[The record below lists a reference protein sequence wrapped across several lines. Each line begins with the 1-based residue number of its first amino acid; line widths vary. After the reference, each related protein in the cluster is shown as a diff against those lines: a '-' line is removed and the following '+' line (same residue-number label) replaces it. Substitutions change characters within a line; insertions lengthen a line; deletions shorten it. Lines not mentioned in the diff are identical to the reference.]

1 MKVNTKKWL
10 DILFIIYCVFMLW
23 MTILNREP
31 RTHRCELSLFWSF
44 RELIDGHPD
53 GVQDTI
59 QYLENILFFIPFGFL
74 LPWKKSRKQ
83 AYLIAFAVS
92 FTIELSQFVYAVG
105 LAETDDVIANVL
117 GGVIGFWLYQIMKRR
132 RETRKGRE

>member
-10 DILFIIYCVFMLW
+10 NILFIVYCVFMLW

-44 RELIDGHPD
+44 RELITGHPN
-53 GVQDTI
+53 GAKDTV

-74 LPWKKSRKQ
+74 LPWKRSWKQ
-83 AYLIAFAVS
+83 VFLMSCAVS
-92 FTIELSQFVYAVG
+92 FAIELSQFVFTVG
-105 LAETDDVIANVL
+105 LAETDDVVANVL

-132 RETRKGRE
+132 TETRKGRE

>member
-1 MKVNTKKWL
+1 M
-10 DILFIIYCVFMLW
+10 
-23 MTILNREP
+23 
-31 RTHRCELSLFWSF
+31 
-44 RELIDGHPD
+44 
-53 GVQDTI
+53 QDTI

-74 LPWKKSRKQ
+74 LPWKKNRKQ

-92 FTIELSQFVYAVG
+92 FTIDLSQFVFAVG

-132 RETRKGRE
+132 RETRKGREWNENKKYMRNT